1 MMEINQEVLTNASAI
16 FGAIGAIV
24 FGAQKAI
31 KAWSN
36 DRGDIQKI
44 GLETELFNRMSSEI
58 KRLSETNQ
66 NQEKEIQELRDK
78 CATISEDFVKFKLE
92 AISKDM
98 ALLDMKRQLIECTDK
113 VLSLQQVNIAN
124 GAQ

>member
-1 MMEINQEVLTNASAI
+1 MEINQEVLTNASAI

-78 CATISEDFVKFKLE
+78 CATISEDFASFKLDSTE
-92 AISKDM
+92 KQIELIRLKQQLLECSK
-98 ALLDMKRQLIECTDK
+98 Q
-113 VLSLQQVNIAN
+113 VLALQQVNIAN